1 MAYGMALELA
11 PHNIRVNVVAPGAV
25 EGDRID
31 SVIAG
36 QARVRGITP
45 EQMRQAMLERAP
57 LKRMTTAEDIAAA
70 ALFLCTDAAKNIS
83 GQCLAVN
90 AGEPNG

>member
-1 MAYGMALELA
+1 
-11 PHNIRVNVVAPGAV
+11 
-25 EGDRID
+25 
-31 SVIAG
+31 
-36 QARVRGITP
+36 
-45 EQMRQAMLERAP
+45 
-57 LKRMTTAEDIAAA
+57 MTTAEDIAAA